1 MKGSVDI
8 RQAGILLHPSSLPS
22 GRLDE
27 DAKRWLD
34 WLASAGMSVWQMLPL
49 GVPLAGISP
58 YQCASAFALNPL
70 LFPEKL
76 PAIKFTDAAFMLWYR
91 RQRNWI
97 DNYALFMVIKQHHG
111 CMPWI
116 DWPEPLRHRDPEA
129 LLKFGQKH
137 RTQINNL
144 VRRQYQ
150 LHVHWQS
157 LRAYAGEKGIALF
170 GDMPLFVAHDS
181 ADVWA
186 HPEYFLLDEAGQPKF
201 VAGVP
206 PDYFSATGQRWG
218 NPQYNWESMQQT
230 EFVWWRERLRYQFEL
245 FDLVRID
252 HFRGLSA
259 SWMIPAS
266 NQTAVDGYWQ
276 AVPGAALLQ
285 RICED
290 MGAVPLVAEDLGLI
304 TEDVV
309 ALRKR
314 FHLPGMSVLQFAF
327 DGHADNPHTPQN
339 VTLDKI
345 YYTGTHDN
353 NTLKGWFAELDSEQ
367 QSHVLST
374 LAISDANQLMPTMI
388 DIVLKSRAE
397 LAIIPLQDILDLDG
411 TARMNTPGTIE
422 GNWSWRFRWTD
433 LPQPIAACL
442 YRQLERTERLKT

>member
-1 MKGSVDI
+1 MSRIAGV
-8 RQAGILLHPSSLPS
+8 RQAGVLLHPSSLPS
-22 GRLDE
+22 GRLDG
-27 DAKRWLD
+27 DAERWLD

-76 PAIKFTDAAFMLWYR
+76 PAIKFTDAAFKFWYR
-91 RQRNWI
+91 RQRHWI
-97 DNYALFMVIKQHHG
+97 DNYALYMVIKQHHG
-111 CMPWI
+111 CKSWV
-116 DWPEPLRHRDPEA
+116 DWPESLRQRDPEK
-129 LLKFGQKH
+129 LLDFGRKH
-137 RTQINNL
+137 RTQINNHIRNQYQMYAYWQKL
-144 VRRQYQ
+144 RQY
-150 LHVHWQS
+150 
-157 LRAYAGEKGIALF
+157 AGAKQIALF

-186 HPEYFLLDEAGQPKF
+186 HQEYFLLDAVGQPTL

-218 NPQYNWESMQQT
+218 NPQYNWEYMLQT
-230 EFVWWRERLRYQFEL
+230 DFVWWRERLRYHFEF

-252 HFRGLSA
+252 HFRGLAA

-266 NQTAVDGYWQ
+266 CPTAEEGYWQ
-276 AVPGAALLQ
+276 KVPGTVLLQ
-285 RICED
+285 RIYEE

-304 TEDVV
+304 TEEVV
-309 ALRKR
+309 SLRKQ

-327 DGHADNPHTPQN
+327 DAYDDSPHKPQN

-367 QSHVLST
+367 QTHVLAT
-374 LAISDANQLMPTMI
+374 LDIPDANQLTTAMI
-388 DIVLKSRAE
+388 DIILSSPAE
-397 LAIIPLQDILDLDG
+397 LAIMPLQDILGLDG
-411 TARMNTPGTIE
+411 SARMNTPGTVE
-422 GNWSWRFRWTD
+422 GNWLWRFLWTD
-433 LPQPIAACL
+433 LPQSVAACL
-442 YRQLERTERLKT
+442 YRHLQETGRLKI